1 MPLGRA
7 AARPEGADV
16 RARAHVGL
24 RLGGREELGLEWRE
38 RERRELAL
46 LDHDADGGALVDAA
60 VRGDDRVVKEQQ
72 RDRAAELGR
81 LDEQVVEGALRLR
94 QVLVQLMIGQVS
106 KLCEGMVRLE
116 PRMHLQQHSCPGA
129 RLRAR

>member
-16 RARAHVGL
+16 RACAHVRF

-81 LDEQVVEGALRLR
+81 LDEQVVEGALRLVAHHAPR
-94 QVLVQLMIGQVS
+94 HIAVCLAQACAEALAQLLDERRRVG
-106 KLCEGMVRLE
+106 GR
-116 PRMHLQQHSCPGA
+116 H
-129 RLRAR
+129 